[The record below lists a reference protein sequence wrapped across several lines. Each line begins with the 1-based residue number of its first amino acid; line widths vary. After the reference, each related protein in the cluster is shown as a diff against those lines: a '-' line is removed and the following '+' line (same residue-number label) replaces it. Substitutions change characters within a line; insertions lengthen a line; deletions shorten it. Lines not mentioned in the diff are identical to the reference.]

1 MKDSAKKAIIQIFL
15 YCNYY
20 NYLNNSNQKIKPLIY
35 TVQDMSKAE
44 IRINRNPVEDFNDFN
59 EEFMELMKSKIEEMF
74 DEEGNSIESAPHPKQ
89 IVRFKCEQKVP
100 VPSILRKFDQTK
112 LSE

>member
-1 MKDSAKKAIIQIFL
+1 MQANNKDILLSKIGRFFNAALKVVVIIMFIFPFFWMV
-15 YCNYY
+15 
-20 NYLNNSNQKIKPLIY
+20 S

-74 DEEGNSIESAPHPKQ
+74 DENIPFKQ
-89 IVRFKCEQKVP
+89 TTNEDNCKYCKYKDFC
-100 VPSILRKFDQTK
+100 RK
-112 LSE
+112 